1 MRCKPTRAAVRMN
14 EADYQRVID
23 ALQELIDETQSTL
36 ERFETSG
43 MDEKMSEDYDR
54 LLAILDDA
62 VKQQRAHTLAMLNA
76 SACIRLSVNTG

>member
-1 MRCKPTRAAVRMN
+1 MS

-23 ALQELIDETQSTL
+23 ALQALIDETQSTL
-36 ERFETSG
+36 ERFETAG
-43 MDEKMSEDYDR
+43 MVEKMPQDYGR

-76 SACIRLSVNTG
+76 SACIRSSVNSG